1 LSPRD
6 SKIEKWRQWLDEKIR
21 PEVIGMYHHRR
32 VYRTMGKI
40 VERHGSLPPSNIFD
54 FLRDTYVTT
63 QSVAVRR
70 QAETGSRVI
79 SLGTLLGEIV
89 ADPAR
94 LTRDW
99 YLATFDADDQHYAA
113 EVWQNGWF
121 AGPSWQHVNPGP
133 VRDDLSQLAAVSD
146 QVREYVNR
154 HLAHHDR
161 RPLSQLPTFA
171 DLNSAIDTI
180 GDLARK
186 YAALL
191 TNTDWITLVPV
202 IQYNWLAVFQEPW
215 IKDEQVLYDLMSED
229 PLTGRRS

>member
-1 LSPRD
+1 MAAVAGREDSARSHRDVPPPPRLPDDGEDRRAPRFPASFEHLRLSARHVRD
-6 SKIEKWRQWLDEKIR
+6 HA
-21 PEVIGMYHHRR
+21 VCCC
-32 VYRTMGKI
+32 
-40 VERHGSLPPSNIFD
+40 PP
-54 FLRDTYVTT
+54 
-63 QSVAVRR
+63 A
-70 QAETGSRVI
+70 AETGSRVI